1 MTPELA
7 RTIRDFYSD
16 HGYLPPPRAPWESSR
31 ERCILEYNLYS
42 AKQVDNIQSVTD
54 LTAAYFPDALITF
67 SLFRDRVQTHFAL
80 SGPKQLID
88 RFQLHVG
95 LRIPAEDSLCGHA
108 VLQDREMLFVPDLE
122 ADWRYKRN
130 PFGLAGFKSFV
141 GVPVAL
147 ELDPLPRLE
156 PDSGHV
162 YPGNG
167 RIAIGTLNICFT
179 QDKLPQ
185 LSSSQQLV
193 VNRLASMLE
202 TQLRATWEGDRRRR
216 DARAREELS
225 NYIEEAMIGNVTRES
240 GSDVDT
246 SSSEPVSSTASQGQ
260 RIIKDL
266 LPSLAGKVHKIITEA
281 DTVNVFDIRAV
292 SLDLTKAI
300 GVPLICRSF
309 RVFRPTLNT
318 LTPVPIRSN
327 LSQGHP

>member
-1 MTPELA
+1 MLVYA
-7 RTIRDFYSD
+7 
-16 HGYLPPPRAPWESSR
+16 YLPKIVYAVTLCSRMEKCYSYPISRQTGGTSATRLAWRASR
-31 ERCILEYNLYS
+31 
-42 AKQVDNIQSVTD
+42 
-54 LTAAYFPDALITF
+54 
-67 SLFRDRVQTHFAL
+67 AL
-80 SGPKQLID
+80 SEYQSPSSSI
-88 RFQLHVG
+88 
-95 LRIPAEDSLCGHA
+95 
-108 VLQDREMLFVPDLE
+108 
-122 ADWRYKRN
+122 
-130 PFGLAGFKSFV
+130 
-141 GVPVAL
+141 
-147 ELDPLPRLE
+147 LPRLE
-156 PDSGHV
+156 PASGHV

-202 TQLRATWEGDRRRR
+202 TQLRATWEGDRRKR

-225 NYIEEAMIGNVTRES
+225 NYCEEAMIGNVTRES
-240 GSDVDT
+240 GLDIDELR
-246 SSSEPVSSTASQGQ
+246 SSEPVSSTASRGQ

-266 LPSLAGKVHKIITEA
+266 VPSLAGKVHKIITEA

-300 GVPLICRSF
+300 GVSLICRSS